1 MGKFAIE
8 CQKCGSINTAST
20 GIFARKKFPCGTCGS
35 EINVKTGRIISKICP
50 NCENVFVFDQAKAK
64 DRRCPVCNE
73 PIEAS
78 RFAASTYRYT
88 TINCPQCSCDVDV
101 DKNSEIYECPLCGMN
116 INVQAELARNDQ
128 TKGNKLSIIQCE
140 LDNKTLVWKHPIED
154 FNYGSLLKVHE
165 SQEAIFF
172 LDGQALDLFGPG
184 SHELKTGNI
193 PGIEKQYGG
202 ITAQKPF
209 HAEVYFINQTVQMG
223 FKWGTGQR
231 VKYIDPKT
239 GLDFSIGASGE
250 FKIQVSDS
258 RKLLVKL
265 VGTATGLKH
274 EDWEDE
280 SDNAGSAR
288 YEYLLDL
295 FGADIQSCVKRYL
308 AETIIK
314 KDIFLP
320 NVDMYRDDIAS
331 AIREHLSAV
340 FEEYGLRIPAFTIAS
355 ISLPENEPSYKAW
368 IEKNRNISLGKAFID
383 DEIILAEKE
392 ARKASAEQR
401 ESLAVKKQ
409 EIDTEAYEMRVKG
422 FNQQDLINKDI
433 QIAYADALGQMGSNG
448 GGGGGGI
455 ASDMV
460 NMMMG
465 AKMANTVMDKYEN
478 SPVGK
483 TTDNSDAE
491 GTWTCSCGKSGNT
504 GKFCSE
510 CGSPKPETWDCA
522 CGKKG
527 NTGKFCSECGSP
539 KPVAWDCSCGKKGN
553 TGKFCSE
560 CGTPKPETWD
570 CSCGAKNNTGK
581 CCPGCGAR
589 KPE

>member
-1 MGKFAIE
+1 MDDVKYMNIASRKIPVSQRVLDMLVAIE
-8 CQKCGSINTAST
+8 
-20 GIFARKKFPCGTCGS
+20 
-35 EINVKTGRIISKICP
+35 E
-50 NCENVFVFDQAKAK
+50 
-64 DRRCPVCNE
+64 
-73 PIEAS
+73 
-78 RFAASTYRYT
+78 
-88 TINCPQCSCDVDV
+88 
-101 DKNSEIYECPLCGMN
+101 
-116 INVQAELARNDQ
+116 
-128 TKGNKLSIIQCE
+128 
-140 LDNKTLVWKHPIED
+140 
-154 FNYGSLLKVHE
+154 E
-165 SQEAIFF
+165 S
-172 LDGQALDLFGPG
+172 
-184 SHELKTGNI
+184 
-193 PGIEKQYGG
+193 
-202 ITAQKPF
+202 
-209 HAEVYFINQTVQMG
+209 
-223 FKWGTGQR
+223 
-231 VKYIDPKT
+231 
-239 GLDFSIGASGE
+239 
-250 FKIQVSDS
+250 
-258 RKLLVKL
+258 
-265 VGTATGLKH
+265 
-274 EDWEDE
+274 
-280 SDNAGSAR
+280 
-288 YEYLLDL
+288 
-295 FGADIQSCVKRYL
+295 
-308 AETIIK
+308 
-314 KDIFLP
+314 
-320 NVDMYRDDIAS
+320 
-331 AIREHLSAV
+331 
-340 FEEYGLRIPAFTIAS
+340 
-355 ISLPENEPSYKAW
+355 
-368 IEKNRNISLGKAFID
+368 
-383 DEIILAEKE
+383 
-392 ARKASAEQR
+392 
-401 ESLAVKKQ
+401 KKQ